1 VCKHLNLSFSWVKS
15 LKESHAASKS
25 VVGQVVSGASVV
37 EACVVTLVLSVL
49 SSVGREI
56 SVPIWQ
62 ATPLCTQHKLTH
74 GSLPTVKVKE
84 GAVEAAVMIH
94 SPVVESYEKKRQI
107 GNRIKT
113 KKMILKQMIDDLGPC
128 DTQFQANGLF
138 L

>member
-1 VCKHLNLSFSWVKS
+1 M
-15 LKESHAASKS
+15 
-25 VVGQVVSGASVV
+25 VGQVVSGASVV

-74 GSLPTVKVKE
+74 GSSPTVRVKE
-84 GAVEAAVMIH
+84 GSVEAAVMIH